1 MTRRRDA
8 ARRGHAEDGGEN
20 DGQKRYGDLH
30 LGLLHRGDDS
40 LPSRP
45 SRRRRQCARDREAPL
60 SSPFA
65 FQPVALALGETDRKK
80 STARRS
86 RVESEAPLADEL
98 QALLGASRGLA
109 EGLAGGGAAPVS

>member
-1 MTRRRDA
+1 MPRMGAKPMVRSGTAIFTLASFIVVMIRCRRVRR
-8 ARRGHAEDGGEN
+8 ARA
-20 DGQKRYGDLH
+20 
-30 LGLLHRGDDS
+30 
-40 LPSRP
+40 
-45 SRRRRQCARDREAPL
+45 APL
-60 SSPFA
+60 SSPFD